1 MTSSRRRSSPSDPVL
16 PLGGEGEALPPETDS
31 TPNTGT
37 KGVGKPHF
45 VGHRA
50 RLRERF
56 LANPEG
62 LPDYELLELLLC
74 LAQPRSDVKPLAKAL
89 LQRFGSF
96 AEVIAADPARLR
108 DVKGLGDTGVAALKT
123 AEAAAVRLLREQ
135 VRETP
140 ILSSWDRLLDYCR
153 ASMAYREIEQFRI
166 LFLDTKNRLI
176 ADELQQKGTVNH
188 TPVYPREVV
197 RRGLELHATSV
208 ILVHNHPSGDPSPS
222 KADIQMTLQIRNA
235 AHAVGMTVHDHV
247 IVGRAGH
254 LSFKAQGL
262 L

>member
-1 MTSSRRRSSPSDPVL
+1 MTPTRRRSQSPPDPGL
-16 PLGGEGEALPPETDS
+16 PLGETGDAPDQAEKPAAG
-31 TPNTGT
+31 TP
-37 KGVGKPHF
+37 GVGKPHYA
-45 VGHRA
+45 GHRA
-50 RLRERF
+50 RLRARF
-56 LANPEG
+56 LANPDG
-62 LPDYELLELLLC
+62 LPDYELLELLFF
-74 LAQPRSDVKPLAKAL
+74 LAQPRTDVKPLAKAL

-96 AEVIAADPARLR
+96 AEVIAAEPSRLR
-108 DVKGLGDTGVAALKT
+108 DVKGLGDIGVAALKT

-135 VRETP
+135 VRDMP
-140 ILSSWDRLLDYCR
+140 VLSSWDRLLDYCR

-166 LFLDTKNRLI
+166 LFMDTRNRLI

-197 RRGLELHATSV
+197 RRALDLNATAL

-235 AHAVGMTVHDHV
+235 AQAVGVTVHDHV
-247 IVGRAGH
+247 IVARGGH